1 MFILE
6 DGKREVLVKQRK
18 LEPPEEYRKG
28 KNKRED
34 RER

>member
-6 DGKREVLVKQRK
+6 NGKREVLVKQRK
-18 LEPPEEYRKG
+18 LEPPEEYRKE
-28 KNKRED
+28 KNKRKD